1 MNRSVHWQGGLATS
15 ELGDWLRNTSCMTRL
30 KKAVSIAALLAAL
43 VRAQEPARVTGPID
57 RSRIV
62 PFEHSIHP
70 ATRIARDMGRA
81 PAGLPMDRMV
91 LTLQISPERQ
101 AELDQLIAEQH
112 DPVSPLYKNWLT
124 PEEFGARFAPAQQD
138 IDALTQWLQSQG
150 FRVDSLSRGRRFV
163 EFSGTAQQVEDAFHT
178 EMHQYELD
186 GKTHVANHTE
196 VAVPEA
202 LAPLIAGA
210 PPLNNFQSKPAN
222 RRSLASAANAAAA
235 AAAFSGYID
244 PKVFADLYNV
254 TPLWNQGFDG
264 RGQTIAI
271 VSRSN
276 IHLSDVIAFRK
287 KYGLDPSL
295 VEVVLNG
302 PDPGFAD
309 VGNEE
314 EAVLD
319 TEWAGA
325 VAKGAMVK
333 VVASKG
339 TNALAGHDLSTKYII
354 DNNLAPVMNLSI
366 ENCEAR
372 LGSWGNSFYG
382 TLWQQAAAQGISAF
396 VASGDSGSAMCDYD
410 TFGPASHGLAVNGF
424 ASSPYVTAV
433 GGTMLGAGSIGTP
446 SGNTSV
452 PPSPTYVP
460 ESAWT
465 GSGGGVSSIYPKP
478 AWQTGLGVPAGDP
491 GNPSQ
496 HHRYLPD
503 VSLAAACN
511 ATYLFVI
518 DGFTSGVCGTSVSSP
533 AFAGLAA
540 ILAQYTGARNGNLN
554 PRLYELAA
562 QIPAVFHDV
571 TTGTNAVVCAPLSP
585 GCNYAGDAFKSTGT
599 MLGYSAGPGYDLA
612 TGLGSVDAY
621 AMVFNWQGP
630 PVPVLSRALPNNA
643 IPGSTMTVVLSGS
656 HFSSLATVRVNSPR
670 ITVSNV
676 VLDATGV
683 VSNSLTATFAIA
695 PDTPTGIYKVSV
707 TTPAGTSGTVDFTVN
722 ASPTMNSISPRMAM
736 PGSQTALTLTGINF
750 TSDATVQMDGF
761 GASLSGVRVLNSTMI
776 TATLSLSPGAT
787 PGTHN
792 VRVTTRLGSSDLPFT
807 VTPPPPT
814 LTSISP
820 ATGPQGGT
828 VKVTLRGTNLSA
840 LMNIFIAGSGGMGA
854 FDRTVVNDTTI
865 TATLM
870 IYPNAS
876 PGARAVSVE
885 TLGGT
890 TGTVTFSVTP
900 PPPILTAILPTA
912 GVQGSTQQVS
922 FFGDN
927 LAGATVN
934 VSGIGITASGLTMTG
949 PKSAVA
955 TFAIAANATRGTR
968 TVSLS
973 NAGGTSAPFNFTV
986 GLPVPTLTS
995 ISPAS
1000 GLQNSSV
1007 TVTLTG
1013 SYLAAGASV
1022 SVTAI
1027 GVGVSNVTVVNS
1039 TTITAT
1045 LTISPTATTSG
1056 HLVSVTTPGG
1066 TSGRIT
1072 FTVNPRKP

>member
-1 MNRSVHWQGGLATS
+1 MAGL
-15 ELGDWLRNTSCMTRL
+15 
-30 KKAVSIAALLAAL
+30 V
-43 VRAQEPARVTGPID
+43 D
-57 RSRIV
+57 RSHIV
-62 PFEHSIHP
+62 PFEQSVHP

-101 AELDQLIAEQH
+101 DELEHLIAEQH
-112 DPVSPLYKNWLT
+112 DPVSPLYRKWLT

-138 IDALTQWLQSQG
+138 IDAVTRWLQSQG
-150 FRVDSLSRGRRFV
+150 FRVDSLSRGRRFI

-178 EMHQYELD
+178 EMHQYELE
-186 GKTHVANHTE
+186 GRTHVANRTD

-202 LAPLIAGA
+202 LAQLAGP
-210 PPLNNFQSKPAN
+210 PPLNNFESKPAR
-222 RRSLASAANAAAA
+222 RRSPALAASPAGVAVY
-235 AAAFSGYID
+235 SGNID
-244 PKVFADLYNV
+244 PKTFADLYNV
-254 TPLWNQGFDG
+254 SPLWNQGFDG
-264 RGQTIAI
+264 RGQTIA
-271 VSRSN
+271 VAARSN

-295 VEVVLNG
+295 VQVVLNG
-302 PDPGFAD
+302 PDPGFSD
-309 VGNEE
+309 VGNEQ
-314 EAVLD
+314 EAMLD

-333 VVASKG
+333 LVASKG
-339 TNALAGHDLSTKYII
+339 TNALAGHDLSVKYII

-372 LGSWGNSFYG
+372 LGNWGNSFYG
-382 TLWQQAAAQGISAF
+382 ALWQQAAAQGISAF
-396 VASGDSGSAMCDYD
+396 VASGDSGSAMCDWD

-433 GGTMLGAGSIGTP
+433 GGTMLGGGSIGTP
-446 SGNTSV
+446 SANTSV

-460 ESAWT
+460 ESAWED
-465 GSGGGVSSIYPKP
+465 SGGGVSSIYPKP

-491 GNPSQ
+491 FNPSQ

-503 VSLAAACN
+503 VSLSAACN
-511 ATYLFVI
+511 ATYLFI
-518 DGFTSGVCGTSVSSP
+518 FHGGLYGACGTSASSP

-540 ILAQYTGARNGNLN
+540 ILAQYTGTRNGNLN
-554 PRLYELAA
+554 PRLYELAS

-571 TTGTNAVVCAPLSP
+571 TTGTNAVDCAPLSP
-585 GCNYAGDAFKSTGT
+585 GCNYAGDAFKATGT
-599 MLGYSAGPGYDLA
+599 MLGYAAGPGYDLA

-630 PVPVLSRALPNNA
+630 PVPVLSSVLPNNA
-643 IPGSTMTVVLSGS
+643 IPGITMTVVLSGS

-676 VLDATGV
+676 ELDAIGV
-683 VSNSLTATFAIA
+683 VSNSLTATFTIA

-707 TTPAGTSGTVDFTVN
+707 TTPAGTSGTVDFTLN
-722 ASPTMNSISPRMAM
+722 ASPTINSISPRIAM
-736 PGSQTALTLTGINF
+736 QGSQTVLTLTGINF
-750 TSDATVQMDGF
+750 TSDATVQMDGS
-761 GASLSGVRVLNSTMI
+761 GGSLSGVRVVNSTTI
-776 TATLSLSPGAT
+776 TATLSLSPDAT

-792 VRVTTRLGSSDLPFT
+792 VRVTTRFGSCDLPFT

-814 LTSISP
+814 LSSISP
-820 ATGPQGGT
+820 ARGPQGGT
-828 VKVTLRGTNLSA
+828 VKVTMSGTNLSA
-840 LMNIFIAGSGGMGA
+840 LVNILITGGGIGA
-854 FDRTVVNDTTI
+854 FDRTVLNPTTI
-865 TATLM
+865 TATLW
-870 IYPNAS
+870 IAPTAL
-876 PGARAVSVE
+876 PGAHAVSVE

-890 TGTVTFSVTP
+890 TGTITFSVTP
-900 PPPILTAILPTA
+900 PPPVLTAIAPTT
-912 GVQGSTQQVS
+912 GIQGSTQQVS

-934 VSGIGITASGLTMTG
+934 VSGSGITASGVTMLG
-949 PKSAVA
+949 PKSGVA
-955 TFAIAANATRGTR
+955 TFAIAANATLGAR
-968 TVSLS
+968 TVSVS
-973 NAGGTSAPFNFTV
+973 NAGGTSAAFNFTV

-1000 GLQNSSV
+1000 ALQNSSV
-1007 TVTLTG
+1007 AVTLTG
-1013 SYLAAGASV
+1013 SNLAAPASV
-1022 SVTAI
+1022 FVTAI
-1027 GVGVSNVTVVNS
+1027 GVGVSNVIVVNS

-1045 LTISPTATTSG
+1045 LTIDPRATTGG

-1066 TSGRIT
+1066 TSGRIA

>member
-1 MNRSVHWQGGLATS
+1 MTS
-15 ELGDWLRNTSCMTRL
+15 
-30 KKAVSIAALLAAL
+30 
-43 VRAQEPARVTGPID
+43 RVD

-91 LTLQISPERQ
+91 LTLQISPGRQ
-101 AELDQLIAEQH
+101 AELEHLIAEQH
-112 DPVSPLYKNWLT
+112 DPVSPLYQKWLT
-124 PEEFGARFAPAQQD
+124 PEEFGARFAPARQD

-150 FRVDSLSRGRRFV
+150 FRVDSLSRGRRFI

-186 GKTHVANHTE
+186 GKTHVANQTG
-196 VAVPEA
+196 VSVPEA
-202 LAPLIAGA
+202 LAQLIAGP

-222 RRSLASAANAAAA
+222 RRSPALAAN

-264 RGQTIAI
+264 RGQTIA
-271 VSRSN
+271 VAARSN
-276 IHLSDVIAFRK
+276 IRLSDVIAFRK
-287 KYGLDPSL
+287 KYGLDTSL
-295 VEVVLNG
+295 VQVVLNG
-302 PDPGFAD
+302 PDPGFED
-309 VGNEE
+309 SGNEL

-333 VVASKG
+333 LVASKG
-339 TNALAGHDLSTKYII
+339 TNALAGHDLSVKYII

-410 TFGPASHGLAVNGF
+410 TPGPASHGLAVNGF
-424 ASSPYVTAV
+424 ASSPYVSAV
-433 GGTMLGAGSIGTP
+433 GGTMLGGGSSGTP

-452 PPSPTYVP
+452 PPSPSYIP
-460 ESAWT
+460 ESAWI

-503 VSLAAACN
+503 VSLAAAGN
-511 ATYLFVI
+511 APYRMVFEGSTL
-518 DGFTSGVCGTSVSSP
+518 GVYGTSVSSP

-554 PRLYELAA
+554 PRLYELAG

-571 TTGTNAVVCAPLSP
+571 ITGTNAVTCAPLSP
-585 GCNYAGDAFKSTGT
+585 GCDYAGDAFKATGT
-599 MLGYSAGPGYDLA
+599 MLGYATGPGYDLA

-630 PVPVLSRALPNNA
+630 PVPVLRSVFPADGD
-643 IPGSTMTVVLSGS
+643 PGLTRPVVLSGS
-656 HFSSLATVRVNSPR
+656 HFSALATVGVSTPG

-676 VLDATGV
+676 RLVNVGFPSSDLISADFT
-683 VSNSLTATFAIA
+683 IA
-695 PDTPTGIYKVSV
+695 PNTPPGIYKVSV
-707 TTPAGTSGTVDFTVN
+707 RMPAGTSGAVDFTVN
-722 ASPTMNSISPRMAM
+722 NPRPNLSSISPQMAI
-736 PGSQTALTLTGINF
+736 PGSQPTLTLTGIYF
-750 TSDATVQMDGF
+750 TSDATVQIDGS
-761 GASLSGVRVLNSTMI
+761 GVSLSGVRVINSATI
-776 TATLSLSPGAT
+776 TATLSLSPDAT

-792 VRVTTRLGSSDLPFT
+792 VRVTTRFGSCDFPFT

-814 LTSISP
+814 LSSISP
-820 ATGPQGGT
+820 ARGPQGGT
-828 VKVTLRGTNLSA
+828 VKVTLSGTNLSA
-840 LMNIFIAGSGGMGA
+840 LVNILITGGGIGA
-854 FDRTVVNDTTI
+854 FDRTVLNPTTI
-865 TATLM
+865 TATM
-870 IYPNAS
+870 SIAPNAL
-876 PGARAVSVE
+876 PGAHAVSVE

-890 TGTVTFSVTP
+890 TGKVTFTVTP
-900 PPPILTAILPTA
+900 PPPVLTAILPAA

-934 VSGIGITASGLTMTG
+934 VSGSGITASGVTMLG
-949 PKSAVA
+949 PKSGVA
-955 TFAIAANATRGTR
+955 TFAIAANATLGAR

-973 NAGGTSAPFNFTV
+973 NAGGTSAAFNFTV

-1000 GLQNSSV
+1000 ALQNSSV

-1013 SYLAAGASV
+1013 SYFAAPASV
-1022 SVTAI
+1022 FVTAI

-1039 TTITAT
+1039 ATITTT
-1045 LTISPTATTSG
+1045 LTIDPKATTGG
-1056 HLVSVTTPGG
+1056 HL
-1066 TSGRIT
+1066 
-1072 FTVNPRKP
+1072 